1 MWQQLYLFT
10 YQNLLLYG
18 RKSVCICAIFTWNYL
33 GISVCVSAIFTWN
46 FHRNAVFYK
55 LAWKTTYTSF
65 FGKYVWYDFSHNAP
79 SFTITASKIPHFLFS
94 WNWHEIYSRASLG
107 HLKRVW
113 WRWMFIFNKLFY
125 YCYFVSFLL

>member
-65 FGKYVWYDFSHNAP
+65 FGKYVWYGFSHNAP

>member
-33 GISVCVSAIFTWN
+33 GISICVSAIFTWN

-65 FGKYVWYDFSHNAP
+65 FGKYVWYGFSHNAP